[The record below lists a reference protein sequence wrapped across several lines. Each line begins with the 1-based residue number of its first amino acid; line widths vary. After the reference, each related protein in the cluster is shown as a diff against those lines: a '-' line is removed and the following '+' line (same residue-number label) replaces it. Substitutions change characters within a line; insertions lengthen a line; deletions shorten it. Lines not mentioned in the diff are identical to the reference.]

1 MKEDYGNKLN
11 DRWEQ
16 GRKRWEERMEH
27 RSRHGHIW
35 TGVFI
40 LLIGVA
46 ALLKT
51 TFTDLPTWIFSWQTF
66 LIALGV
72 FIGIKHGFQ
81 GSSWLILI
89 LIGGAFLL
97 RDFYPDFAIRQY
109 IWPVILII
117 VGAFLIFRPRRRH
130 HWQCYTDQK
139 KKLANPEIDE
149 ANSAE
154 EKFDSQD
161 DFVESTSIFGGAK
174 KNIISKNF
182 KGGDLI
188 NIFGGTELDLTRADF
203 TGTAVIE
210 LTTIF
215 GGTKLIV
222 PSNWTVRSEVV
233 TIFGGMEDKRNL
245 QTLTDNPERLLLLK
259 GTVIFGGI
267 EIKSY

>member
-1 MKEDYGNKLN
+1 MKEDFGNKFN

-40 LLIGVA
+40 ILIGVA
-46 ALLKT
+46 ALLKAT
-51 TFTDLPTWIFSWQTF
+51 ITDLPTWIFSWQIF

-72 FIGIKHGFQ
+72 FIGIKHGFK
-81 GSSWLILI
+81 GSSWFILI

-109 IWPVILII
+109 IWPIVLIV
-117 VGAFLIFRPRRRH
+117 VGAFLILRPRRRQY
-130 HWQCYTDQK
+130 WQCDNDQK
-139 KKLANPEIDE
+139 KKSANQGIDE
-149 ANSAE
+149 ANVTE

-161 DFVESTSIFGGAK
+161 DFLESTSIFGGAK
-174 KNIISKNF
+174 KNMISKNF

-203 TGTAVIE
+203 KGTAVIE

-222 PSNWTVRSEVV
+222 PSNWTVKSEVV

-245 QTLTDNPERLLLLK
+245 QTLSDNPERLLLLK

-267 EIKSY
+267 EIKSF